1 MKHQKLQF
9 KPGSF
14 RLNGLFRVVFL
25 ICCLLSAG
33 LTQAQEKKI
42 TAEFK
47 DTPLSNVLK
56 QLEKLSTYKILFTY
70 DDVQSYKVTVSLKD
84 ATITE
89 ALQKVLDGKPF
100 VFSDVANGKYI
111 SVVYQPKKKSDTT
124 KEIKG
129 KVVDSKGETVIGAT
143 VRVVNATIGTATD
156 IDGNFTLRVPENVMT
171 LEIGVVGMK
180 TQLVSIKDK
189 TEVRVVMEEDNT
201 VLEDVVVT
209 GIFKKAK
216 ESYTGAVSSINAEQL
231 KMYKGQNVL
240 QTLKNIDASLNFTV
254 NNAVGS
260 NPNAVPQINIRGNSS
275 LPISVQEYNESASN
289 AVNTPLIIRDGFEI
303 SLEQLMDYNDDEI
316 ESINILKDAAA
327 TAIYGSRGSNGVIVV
342 ITKQPEAGK
351 LRVNVEVGMDLEIPD
366 LSSYDLL
373 NAAQKLELERSLG
386 LYDNTVAPSN
396 DVWYKE
402 AYYKRL
408 RDVLSGTDTDWLS
421 KPLHTGVGTHYNL
434 RMEGGSEQFRWGVSA
449 AYKDIQGAMKE
460 SSRRNFNGSVTLM
473 YQMKK
478 LIFRNYSSYTTNEGK
493 ESKYGNFSD
502 YVKQQPYNAAYDQNG
517 KLVRYFDGFHKATGK
532 SQNPLYDATLNSF
545 DKSGYQALTNN
556 FSVEWKPTEELTLR
570 GQVGISG
577 KNTTNDAFLP
587 AEHSTFTEDEYYST
601 DEGFLRRGTYTYS
614 PGRTSSYDGNLT
626 LAYNK
631 VFHDKHQVYV
641 GLDYSLSESRSYS
654 YRIVAEGF
662 TNEDINFLGSA
673 RQYAKD
679 EGPGGS
685 KMKTRRMGLTGNANY
700 IFDNRYYVDLSYRM
714 DGSST
719 FGSKKKYAQ
728 FWSSGIGWNI
738 HNEKFF
744 RMTW

>member
-1 MKHQKLQF
+1 MNKFMKHQKLQF

-14 RLNGLFRVVFL
+14 RLNGLFRVVFFM
-25 ICCLLSAG
+25 CCLLSAG

-156 IDGNFTLRVPENVMT
+156 IDGNFTLRVPEDVMT
-171 LEIGVVGMK
+171 LEVGFVGMK

-216 ESYTGAVSSINAEQL
+216 ESYTGAVSSISSEQL

-240 QTLKNIDASLNFTV
+240 QTLKNIDASLNFMV
-254 NNAVGS
+254 NNAMGS
-260 NPNAVPQINIRGNSS
+260 NPNNVPQINIRGNSS
-275 LPISVQEYNESASN
+275 LPMSVQEYNESIKN
-289 AVNTPLIIRDGFEI
+289 DVNSPLIIMDGFEI
-303 SLEQLMDYNDDEI
+303 TLEKLMDYNDDEI

-342 ITKQPEAGK
+342 VTRQPEAGK
-351 LRVNVEVGMDLEIPD
+351 LRVNAEIGMDIEAPD

-373 NAAQKLELERSLG
+373 NAAEKLQLEKMAG
-386 LYDNTVAPSN
+386 LYDSDLPGN
-396 DVWYKE
+396 DVKYSE
-402 AYYKRL
+402 RYNKRL
-408 RDVLSGTDTDWLS
+408 KAVLSGVDTDWLS

-434 RMEGGSEQFRWGVSA
+434 RLEGGSEQFRWSGA
-449 AYKDIQGAMKE
+449 LAYKNVVGAMKG
-460 SSRRNFNGSVTLM
+460 SSRRNFNGSIVLM
-473 YQMKK
+473 YMMDK
-478 LIFRNYSSYTTNEGK
+478 LTFKNYTSYGMNRGR
-493 ESKYGNFSD
+493 ESRYGEFST
-502 YVKQQPYNAAYDQNG
+502 YAQQQPYDAPYDENG
-517 KLVRYFDGFHKATGK
+517 NLVRYFDGFQYNNLDN
-532 SQNPLYDATLNSF
+532 QNPLYDA
-545 DKSGYQALTNN
+545 
-556 FSVEWKPTEELTLR
+556 
-570 GQVGISG
+570 
-577 KNTTNDAFLP
+577 
-587 AEHSTFTEDEYYST
+587 
-601 DEGFLRRGTYTYS
+601 
-614 PGRTSSYDGNLT
+614 
-626 LAYNK
+626 
-631 VFHDKHQVYV
+631 
-641 GLDYSLSESRSYS
+641 
-654 YRIVAEGF
+654 
-662 TNEDINFLGSA
+662 
-673 RQYAKD
+673 
-679 EGPGGS
+679 
-685 KMKTRRMGLTGNANY
+685 
-700 IFDNRYYVDLSYRM
+700 
-714 DGSST
+714 
-719 FGSKKKYAQ
+719 
-728 FWSSGIGWNI
+728 
-738 HNEKFF
+738 
-744 RMTW
+744 

>member
-1 MKHQKLQF
+1 MNKFMKHQKLQF

-532 SQNPLYDATLNSF
+532 SQNPLYDATLNIF

-631 VFHDKHQVYV
+631 VFHDK
-641 GLDYSLSESRSYS
+641 
-654 YRIVAEGF
+654 
-662 TNEDINFLGSA
+662 
-673 RQYAKD
+673 
-679 EGPGGS
+679 
-685 KMKTRRMGLTGNANY
+685 
-700 IFDNRYYVDLSYRM
+700 
-714 DGSST
+714 
-719 FGSKKKYAQ
+719 
-728 FWSSGIGWNI
+728 
-738 HNEKFF
+738 
-744 RMTW
+744 